1 MWGRQ
6 LSQAALKYSLHGT
19 TMNRGK
25 DAATTDTVIS
35 DFTAFDT
42 GVGASP
48 SNSAAGA
55 AATDGGQ
62 RGDD

>member
-1 MWGRQ
+1 MWGTQ

-19 TMNRGK
+19 TMNRDK

-35 DFTAFDT
+35 DYTAFDT
-42 GVGASP
+42 GVSADP
-48 SNSAAGA
+48 SEGTAGA

-62 RGDD
+62 RGGD